1 MSNDR
6 SDDSD
11 DGRTAT
17 TATRRRVLRAWAA
30 AASIGVVGVTL
41 PEQVAAQEYKDSGV
55 TVNEIWTDVL
65 SRLPDNWGRWGEDD
79 EIGTLNYLDGEQA
92 ARGMQTAMQ
101 GPPGEIQVFTLQPP
115 YRGEVIPT
123 PEAGD
128 PTETGDP
135 LFPTREPARR
145 DQIVDDRH
153 YEQGFVEPLEG
164 GMKFSD
170 DAFITRLFLQGS
182 AQLDALAHVWYDTK
196 KRPGQEE
203 LADERRGLLYNGFE
217 ASTLSTAHEYDEPV
231 SGLRPAAD
239 PENDLEDVPEDYD
252 PFSTDLV
259 EHPVTRTWEAGRV
272 GAAKQAEHGA
282 VGRAVL
288 LDVGRNGPDDLERSD
303 DNETRLA
310 QGVGVELDHLRATA
324 EAQGVSVEQRDILLV
339 RMGGTEK
346 TLDPE
351 AEWTTEEPGL
361 SFSQDLIEWLHEKEV
376 PVIAADNL
384 AVEVL
389 AEDVDPQADLS
400 DELRGEVEDAV
411 GVALDEPFLVTNPN
425 HPALITNLGIPVH
438 EILLLDELAESCDE
452 DGVYEML
459 FAGAPLKIPG
469 GDGSPI
475 NPIAVKASRPA
486 GGDGSGSGSEGGE
499 GGSDEGTD

>member
-1 MSNDR
+1 MSDHR
-6 SDDSD
+6 PSDSDDSSIA
-11 DGRTAT
+11 TA
-17 TATRRRVLRAWAA
+17 ATRRRVLRAWAA
-30 AASIGVVGVTL
+30 AASIGVAGVTL

-55 TVNEIWTDVL
+55 TVNEIWTEVL

-92 ARGMQTAMQ
+92 FRGMQTAMQ
-101 GPPGEIQVFTLQPP
+101 GSPGEIEVFTLQPP
-115 YRGEVIPT
+115 YRGEAIPT
-123 PEAGD
+123 PDEGD

-196 KRPGQEE
+196 KRPGQDE
-203 LADERRGLLYNGFE
+203 LADERQGLLYNGFE
-217 ASTLSTAHEYDEPV
+217 ASTLSTPHEYDAPV
-231 SGLRPAAD
+231 SGLRPADD
-239 PENDLEDVPEDYD
+239 PENDLEAVPEDYD

-259 EHPVTRTWEAGRV
+259 EHPVIRTWEAGRV

-303 DNETRLA
+303 VDGTRLA
-310 QGVGVELDHLRATA
+310 QGVGVELEHLQATA

-361 SFSQDLIEWLHEKEV
+361 SFSEDLIEWIHENEIPIV
-376 PVIAADNL
+376 AADNL

-389 AEDVDPQADLS
+389 AEDVDPQEDLS
-400 DELRGEVEDAV
+400 DGLRGDVEDAL
-411 GVALDEPFLVTNPN
+411 GVTLDEPFLVTNPN

-438 EILLLDELAESCDE
+438 EIFLLDDLAESCDE
-452 DGVYEML
+452 DGVYGML
-459 FAGAPLKIPG
+459 FAGAPLKIVG

-475 NPIAVKASRPA
+475 NPIVVKPSRPD
-486 GGDGSGSGSEGGE
+486 GGGGSGQETETSQGSGDGADG
-499 GGSDEGTD
+499 